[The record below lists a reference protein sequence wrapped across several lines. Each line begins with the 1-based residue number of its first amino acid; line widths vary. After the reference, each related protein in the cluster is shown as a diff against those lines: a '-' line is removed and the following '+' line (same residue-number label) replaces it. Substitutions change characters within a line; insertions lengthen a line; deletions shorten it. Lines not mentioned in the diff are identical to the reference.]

1 MTLNINSLEFKTG
14 VIILDKWRLIVED
27 NNNAYYNMAVD
38 EAIMKIHSQGDTP
51 PTLRFYGWQPAA
63 LSLGYFQ
70 QAKKEVDWEKC
81 RNQGIDLVRRL
92 TGGRAILHKE
102 ELTYSII
109 IHEDYNLLADSI
121 EKSYQQISSGL
132 VAGLNQLGVE
142 AELKAV
148 EHGKKAPR
156 GHSAA
161 CFDAPSWYEV
171 ILDNKKLIGSAQRRR
186 ENTIL
191 QHGSL
196 PLDDSSE
203 EIFELLNYSSESD
216 RKKSRRIFKSKST
229 NLKKAGH
236 NFEKKQ
242 LIDAL
247 ATGLTE
253 KLKITIE
260 ADYLNK
266 NEIELARKLAR
277 NKYQNQAWNFKR

>member
-1 MTLNINSLEFKTG
+1 MQR
-14 VIILDKWRLIVED
+14 WRLIIEE

-38 EAIMKIHSQGDTP
+38 EAIMQIHSRGDTP

-70 QAKKEVDWEKC
+70 QADKEVDFNKC
-81 RNQGIDLVRRL
+81 QDKGIDFVRRL
-92 TGGRAILHKE
+92 TGGRAILHKQ

-109 IHEDYNLLADSI
+109 IHENYNLLADSI

-132 VAGLNQLGVE
+132 VAGLKQLGVA

-148 EHGKKAPR
+148 ERGQKAPR

-196 PLDDSSE
+196 PLNDSSA
-203 EIFELLNYSSESD
+203 EIFELLNYSSEIA
-216 RKKSRRIFKSKST
+216 RKKARRIFKSKST
-229 NLKKAGH
+229 NLKKAGYE
-236 NFEKKQ
+236 FEKKQ

-247 ATGLTE
+247 SDGLAEKLELTFAASSLTE
-253 KLKITIE
+253 
-260 ADYLNK
+260 D
-266 NEIELARKLAR
+266 EIKLAHQLAE
-277 NKYQNQAWNFKR
+277 NKYSNQDWNFKR

>member
-1 MTLNINSLEFKTG
+1 MH
-14 VIILDKWRLIVED
+14 KWRLIIEE

-38 EAIMKIHSQGDTP
+38 EAIMKVHSQGDTP

-70 QAKKEVDWEKC
+70 QLKKEVDLEKC
-81 RNQGIDLVRRL
+81 KKQGIDFVRRL
-92 TGGRAILHKE
+92 TGGRAILHKQ
-102 ELTYSII
+102 ELTYSIVI
-109 IHEDYNLLADSI
+109 REDYQLLADSI
-121 EKSYQQISSGL
+121 EKSYQHISGGL

-148 EHGKKAPR
+148 ERGKKAPR

-171 ILDNKKLIGSAQRRR
+171 ILDNKKLIGSAQRRK

-196 PLDDSSE
+196 PLDDSSA
-203 EIFELLNYSSESD
+203 EIFELLNYSSEND

-229 NLKKAGH
+229 NLKKAGYK
-236 NFEKKQ
+236 FKKQQ

-247 ATGLTE
+247 ASGLAE
-253 KLKITIE
+253 KLAITLE
-260 ADYLNK
+260 KSSLTDK
-266 NEIELARKLAR
+266 EIKMAHRLAE